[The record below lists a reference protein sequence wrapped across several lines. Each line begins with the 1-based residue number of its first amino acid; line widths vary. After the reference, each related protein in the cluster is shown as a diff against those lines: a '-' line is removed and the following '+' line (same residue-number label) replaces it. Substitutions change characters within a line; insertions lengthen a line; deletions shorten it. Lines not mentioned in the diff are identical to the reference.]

1 MCTHIVALTSYAHTH
16 IVTLTSFVHTHIVT
30 HSICAHTQSHSLHM
44 CPHTHS
50 RTHFICAHKVT
61 LPLSALTHIIALT
74 SYVHTHIVTHFICAH
89 SLTPNASGAAS
100 KPWDC
105 NSNFSRETLTKT
117 QDAAALGKSYLRSST
132 SSSPGSPPSSSGQR
146 IRWTSARL
154 CALGFVVVVTNRVP
168 VHR

>member
-1 MCTHIVALTSYAHTH
+1 MGRAIQEVDNKFDIYLKRIEDSADRRDQNTRFHMERVVERLQKLLTNQIDSD
-16 IVTLTSFVHTHIVT
+16 SER
-30 HSICAHTQSHSLHM
+30 QR
-44 CPHTHS
+44 S
-50 RTHFICAHKVT
+50 RIEAVGLQLQLFEK
-61 LPLSALTHIIALT
+61 
-74 SYVHTHIVTHFICAH
+74 
-89 SLTPNASGAAS
+89 
-100 KPWDC
+100 
-105 NSNFSRETLTKT
+105 TLTKT